1 LNLPGDMRLIPRV
14 DYSYIDSTQAGLWN
28 SSLITLEDR
37 KLTNV
42 QLRLESAKW
51 FANLWCTNAT
61 DEEYVGGIQNNAA
74 LYYAAPP
81 RMYGVRIGFT
91 L

>member
-1 LNLPGDMRLIPRV
+1 M
-14 DYSYIDSTQAGLWN
+14 WN

-81 RMYGVRIGFT
+81 RMYGLRIGFT